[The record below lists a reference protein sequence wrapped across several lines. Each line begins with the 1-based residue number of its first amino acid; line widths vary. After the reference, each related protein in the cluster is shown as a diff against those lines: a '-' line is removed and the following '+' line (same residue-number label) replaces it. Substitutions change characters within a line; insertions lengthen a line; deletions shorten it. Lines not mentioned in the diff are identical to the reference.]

1 MNAARG
7 AMDWFAHRRAHVAI
21 TLGAVAALAGPA
33 PAHAAPL
40 TGVDLSQYAR
50 VGRFDLP
57 EPTRTTPPANSLLAQ
72 EASAVTYDWDTDTL
86 FVVGDGGTS
95 VVQVSKT
102 GQLIDSMTLAQGTSP
117 QGTEFYDTEGIAYVG
132 NGKFVLSE
140 ERDRKLNLFTYAKD
154 TTLTR
159 AAVQTVKLGT
169 TVGNIGIEGLSND
182 PQTGGFVVVKEA
194 TPEGIFQTGVDWAAG
209 TATNGSATTENSANL
224 FDPALAGLPDFSDV
238 FALSNLTTLTGPDKS
253 HLLILSQEAGRIVNV
268 DRAGVV
274 SSSLTIVGDA
284 NNPLTVPN
292 QSHEGLAMDNDG
304 KLYVVSEEGGGD
316 VGHPQLW
323 VYAPSAAA
331 NQAPTGVALTNQ
343 TATIAETA
351 STASRVKVA
360 DVTVTDDAL
369 GTNTLTVTGAD
380 AASFE
385 VDASGLYL
393 KAGTVLNR
401 TTKPSYSVAVAVDD
415 TSVGAT
421 PDATSSPFTLTVTAA
436 AAPASLIVSEV
447 SPWSSGDSPYG
458 ADWFEVTNKGTAA
471 VDLTGYKVDDDSNN
485 FASAIALSGIS
496 SIAPGE
502 SVVFIEGSAATAAA
516 FKTFWFG
523 GKVPAG
529 FQIGTYSGSGI
540 GLSTGGDQ
548 VNLFNAAGTKVTGV
562 SFPAATT
569 FFTFDNTAGLSGA
582 ITALSVAGRNGA
594 YTISGATGSPGTVA
608 PSLIISEVS
617 PWSSGNSP
625 YAADWFELT
634 NTGTHAANLTGFR
647 VDDSSNG
654 FSTAIALNGVTSIA
668 PGESVVFIEGS
679 AATADAFK
687 TFWFGGSVPAGFQI
701 GFYSGSGIGLST
713 DGDAVNLF
721 DASGNRVTG
730 VTFGASTNFFT
741 FDNAAG
747 LNGPI
752 TMLSAAGR
760 NGAVTVGGATGSP
773 GTIATHG
780 AQVTGG
786 GQVTGIVP
794 GQLSLTLGVPAAF
807 APFTAGLAK
816 DYLAQTTATVT
827 STGGDAALTVVD
839 SSTVAPGHLVNGTF
853 PLPQALQVSAN
864 GGPYAP
870 VSGTPLGLVTYSG
883 PVSNDAVS
891 IGVKQ
896 PIGASDG
903 LRTGAYAKTL
913 TFTLSTT
920 TP

>member
-1 MNAARG
+1 
-7 AMDWFAHRRAHVAI
+7 MDWFAHRRAPRAVAL
-21 TLGAVAALAGPA
+21 TVVGAMAALAGPA
-33 PAHAAPL
+33 TTHAAPL
-40 TGVDLSQYAR
+40 TGIDLSQYSR

-72 EASAVTYDWDTDTL
+72 EASAVTYDWDTDSL

-102 GQLIDSMTLAQGTSP
+102 GALINSMTLAQGTSP

-132 NGKFVLSE
+132 NGKFVLTE
-140 ERDRKLNLFTYAKD
+140 ERDRKANLFTYVPN

-169 TVGNIGIEGLSND
+169 TVGNIGIEGLTND
-182 PQTGGFVVVKEA
+182 PQTGGYIFVKEA
-194 TPEGIFQTGVDWAAG
+194 TPEGIFQTGIDFAAG
-209 TATNGSATTENSANL
+209 TATNGSPTTENSVNL
-224 FDPALAGLPDFSDV
+224 FDPALAGLADFSDV
-238 FALSNLTTLTGPDKS
+238 FALSNLTTLTGADKT
-253 HLLILSQEAGRIVNV
+253 HLLILSQEAGKIVNV
-268 DRAGVV
+268 DRTGVV
-274 SSSLTIVGDA
+274 SSSLTIAGDA

-323 VYAPSAAA
+323 VYGPTGTGA
-331 NQAPTGVALTNQ
+331 NQAPTGVTLTNQ
-343 TATIAETA
+343 VATIAETA

-360 DVTVTDDAL
+360 DVSDTDDGT
-369 GTNTLTVTGAD
+369 GTNSLALTGAD
-380 AASFE
+380 ASSFE

-401 TTKPSYSVAVAVDD
+401 ITKPSYNVAVTVDD

-421 PDATSSPFTLTVTAA
+421 PDATSPAITLTVTAA
-436 AAPASLIVSEV
+436 AAPASLIISEV
-447 SPWSSGDSPYG
+447 SSWSSGDSPYG
-458 ADWFEVTNKGTAA
+458 ADWFEITNKGSAA
-471 VDLTGYKVDDDSNN
+471 VDLTGYKVDDDSNS

-496 SIAPGE
+496 TVAPGE
-502 SVVFIEGSAATAAA
+502 SVVFIEGSATTAAA
-516 FKTFWFG
+516 FKAFWFG
-523 GKVPAG
+523 ASVPAG
-529 FQIGTYSGSGI
+529 LQIGTYSGSGI

-569 FFTFDNTAGLSGA
+569 FFTFDNAAGLSGA

-594 YTISGATGSPGTVA
+594 YT
-608 PSLIISEVS
+608 
-617 PWSSGNSP
+617 
-625 YAADWFELT
+625 
-634 NTGTHAANLTGFR
+634 
-647 VDDSSNG
+647 
-654 FSTAIALNGVTSIA
+654 
-668 PGESVVFIEGS
+668 
-679 AATADAFK
+679 
-687 TFWFGGSVPAGFQI
+687 
-701 GFYSGSGIGLST
+701 LS
-713 DGDAVNLF
+713 
-721 DASGNRVTG
+721 
-730 VTFGASTNFFT
+730 
-741 FDNAAG
+741 
-747 LNGPI
+747 
-752 TMLSAAGR
+752 
-760 NGAVTVGGATGSP
+760 GATGSP
-773 GTIATHG
+773 GTIAANG

-794 GQLSLTLGVPAAF
+794 GQLSLTLGVPVAF
-807 APFTAGLAK
+807 APFVAGVAK

-827 STGGDAALTVVD
+827 STGGDATLTVVD

-853 PLPQALQVSAN
+853 PLPQALQVNAN
-864 GGPYAP
+864 GGAYAP
-870 VSGTPLGLVTYSG
+870 VGGTPLGLVTYSG
-883 PVSNDAVS
+883 PVSNDAVA